1 MRQHGTTYASNEI
14 LQGDHK
20 WEVTFYRVH
29 HVTRHSKRAW
39 SGGGQKFVISTTY
52 AHIVCGS

>member
-29 HVTRHSKRAW
+29 HAPRHSERALY
-39 SGGGQKFVISTTY
+39 GGRIYDPATY